1 MINYRIHSEDGVWV
15 LTHRRKLN
23 PLGFFSSREEAQRRL
38 DYELVKDEHAMA
50 ISKADYNSRLQQN

>member
-23 PLGFFSSREEAQRRL
+23 PLGFFSSREQAQQRL
-38 DYELVKDEHAMA
+38 DYEILKDEHERSLA
-50 ISKADYNSRLQQN
+50 KEDYNSRLLQS